1 MSRKL
6 MLIAVPTLACLFTL
20 CVVDCAS
27 SQAFAKGRE
36 MGHGPVV
43 KNGRNGRGFG
53 RDFRRFDR
61 HFDRYGW
68 NYGSYGYDVPV
79 YEAVAPVYETVAPV
93 ETVAEPVVAPVYPT
107 AEVTVAPTYVGY
119 DYGFGGYKN
128 FRHREHNPVRF
139 HPLNNKGGMGRKG

>member
-6 MLIAVPTLACLFTL
+6 MLIAVPTMACLFTL
-20 CVVDCAS
+20 CVADG
-27 SQAFAKGRE
+27 SQAFAKGGP

-43 KNGRNGRGFG
+43 KNGRGFG

-68 NYGSYGYDVPV
+68 NYGTYGYEFPV
-79 YEAVAPVYETVAPV
+79 YEAVAPVCETVTPV
-93 ETVAEPVVAPVYPT
+93 CTTCEPVVAPVC
-107 AEVTVAPTYVGY
+107 PTYVGY
-119 DYGFGGYKN
+119 DFGFGGYKN
-128 FRHREHNPVRF
+128 FRHREHNPIKY